1 MRHARG
7 KKAEAA
13 VTGGFRNQESKQEI
27 KQKTKRDP
35 NKAKQEAKMGAG
47 VT

>member
-1 MRHARG
+1 VKSCATRG

-13 VTGGFRNQESKQEI
+13 VTGGFRSQESKQEI
-27 KQKTKRDP
+27 KRDP

>member
-13 VTGGFRNQESKQEI
+13 VTGGFRNQESRRESKQEI
-27 KQKTKRDP
+27 KRDP